1 MTRHHVTNDNR
12 GFTLLFAMAVLLIMS
27 ILSVAI
33 FTLFTSNIAT
43 EKMQADAIRAHYVAQ
58 SGVDV
63 AFGALLQDNKSLLT
77 SYFDK
82 GVTISVT
89 PLTSQIVL
97 DSGTADIVVS
107 SYIDGTER
115 WVLITST
122 GSLSSST
129 VTQVSKLSFNIRYP
143 QIKKWE

>member
-1 MTRHHVTNDNR
+1 MKIHRSPLDKR

-33 FTLFTSNIAT
+33 FALFTSNIAN

-58 SGVDV
+58 SGADV
-63 AFGALLQDNKSLLT
+63 ALGALLQDNRSLLT
-77 SYFDK
+77 NYFDK
-82 GVTISVT
+82 AANVSIT
-89 PLTSQIVL
+89 PLTSSITL
-97 DSGTADIVVS
+97 DTGTADIVVS

-115 WVLITST
+115 WILITST

-129 VTQVSKLSFNIRYP
+129 VTQVSKLSFNIKYP

>member
-1 MTRHHVTNDNR
+1 MTIYHVATDKR

-63 AFGALLQDNKSLLT
+63 AFGALLQDGSSLLT
-77 SYFDK
+77 DYFDK
-82 GVTISVT
+82 SASVSVT
-89 PLTSQIVL
+89 PLTSQITL

-115 WVLITST
+115 WVVITST
-122 GSLSSST
+122 GSITGST

>member
-1 MTRHHVTNDNR
+1 MNKHHVATDKR

-33 FTLFTSNIAT
+33 FTLFASNIAT

-77 SYFDK
+77 NYFDK
-82 GVTISVT
+82 GVTVSVT

-122 GSLSSST
+122 GNLSSST

>member
-1 MTRHHVTNDNR
+1 MTRNHLATDKR

-33 FTLFTSNIAT
+33 FTLFTSNMAT

-63 AFGALLQDNKSLLT
+63 AFGALLQDGSSLLT
-77 SYFDK
+77 DYFDK
-82 GVTISVT
+82 SLSVSVT

-97 DSGTADIVVS
+97 ESGTADIVVS
-107 SYIDGTER
+107 SYVEGTER

-122 GSLSSST
+122 GSLDAST
-129 VTQVSKLSFNIRYP
+129 VTQVSKMSFNIRYP

>member
-1 MTRHHVTNDNR
+1 MKINRSPLDKR

-33 FTLFTSNIAT
+33 FALFTSNIAN

-58 SGVDV
+58 SGADV
-63 AFGALLQDNKSLLT
+63 ALGALLQDNRSLLT
-77 SYFDK
+77 NYFDK
-82 GVTISVT
+82 AANVSIT
-89 PLTSQIVL
+89 PLTSSITL
-97 DSGTADIVVS
+97 DTGTADIVVS

-115 WVLITST
+115 WILITST

-129 VTQVSKLSFNIRYP
+129 VTQVSKLSFNIKYP

>member
-1 MTRHHVTNDNR
+1 MTRHHVATDKR

-33 FTLFTSNIAT
+33 FTLFASNIAT
-43 EKMQADAIRAHYVAQ
+43 EKMQTDAIRAHYVAQ

-77 SYFDK
+77 NYFDK
-82 GVTISVT
+82 AVTINVT

-122 GSLSSST
+122 GSLNAST

>member
-1 MTRHHVTNDNR
+1 
-12 GFTLLFAMAVLLIMS
+12 
-27 ILSVAI
+27 
-33 FTLFTSNIAT
+33 
-43 EKMQADAIRAHYVAQ
+43 MQTDAIRAHYVAQ

-77 SYFDK
+77 NYFDK
-82 GVTISVT
+82 GVTINVT

-122 GSLSSST
+122 GSLNAST

>member
-1 MTRHHVTNDNR
+1 
-12 GFTLLFAMAVLLIMS
+12 MS

-82 GVTISVT
+82 GITISVT